1 MDTIKKQILNG
12 FKKIGEFVD
21 NCIHKA
27 NQRAVAQQQMQQV
40 QLKQA
45 QQQQQHN
52 MIMAIMCAIAHDLFE
67 AWGGVTY
74 SHLHT
79 ISVIQDIRPAYYRL
93 NNNGVYEYT
102 YKLLKNTTNKL
113 TVYQCAA
120 LMRYLN
126 TDIQTTRQRL
136 INAYGLPNVQITFPY
151 LAKGITVIK
160 VQDTGLDV
168 DVTVIV

>member
-1 MDTIKKQILNG
+1 MDSIKKQILNG
-12 FKKIGEFVD
+12 FKKAFKFVGD
-21 NCIHKA
+21 CIHKA
-27 NQRAVAQQQMQQV
+27 KQRAEEQQKQQIHQQQM
-40 QLKQA
+40 A

-52 MIMAIMCAIAHDLFE
+52 MMMTSMCEIARELFE

-74 SHLHT
+74 QFLHT

-102 YKLLKNTTNKL
+102 YKLLKNTNKL

-126 TDIQTTRQRL
+126 TDIQATRQRL
-136 INAYGLPNVQITFPY
+136 INAYGLPNVQIIYPY
-151 LAKGITVIK
+151 LANGITVIR
-160 VQDTGLDV
+160 VQDIGTDV
-168 DVTVIV
+168 EVTVIV